1 MNQFEDPR
9 EIKVGVGKSFLSV
22 ENRIYFGTG
31 FFSRRKRRKSKQQKK
46 KYFKLNFVGKWKE
59 KREGSKETIFVETFL
74 FLFMLTLDLV

>member
-31 FFSRRKRRKSKQQKK
+31 FFFPPETSKVEATKEKIFQIEFRRKVERKERRQQG
-46 KYFKLNFVGKWKE
+46 N
-59 KREGSKETIFVETFL
+59 
-74 FLFMLTLDLV
+74 DLC